1 MQSSA
6 IKMALSSIAKSDEKP
21 DLAIVTGALKSKDN
35 SSFKKYMVES
45 VAASEK
51 AENEP
56 APKDYWKRR
65 NAAFKEARARKASK
79 EELEA
84 LEKEYELT
92 RKKVKVFSLG
102 DFGNGYKGY
111 AFMYDGMRVAAVPK
125 AELTG
130 MDFAEVAALAAERT
144 EKVFEDGKNEF
155 PDGFT
160 EQKYTPAKRAL

>member
-1 MQSSA
+1 MIEILSVCKKNETDSIEPKQQELSKSLDEKGYTLKGVKKAVLQSSA

-102 DFGNGYKGY
+102 DLET
-111 AFMYDGMRVAAVPK
+111 ATRAMPLCM
-125 AELTG
+125 
-130 MDFAEVAALAAERT
+130 T
-144 EKVFEDGKNEF
+144 EC
-155 PDGFT
+155 
-160 EQKYTPAKRAL
+160 A